1 LDGLKLAAGVRY
13 VGQTEDDSHTLF
25 IPDYALLD
33 ARVAYDFGALRRDLR
48 GLTMAV
54 NMFNLTDKYYVTG
67 CFSVNATACALG
79 QGRKVVAS
87 IAYRW

>member
-1 LDGLKLAAGVRY
+1 
-13 VGQTEDDSHTLF
+13 
-25 IPDYALLD
+25 
-33 ARVAYDFGALRRDLR
+33 
-48 GLTMAV
+48 
-54 NMFNLTDKYYVTG
+54 MFNLTDKYYVTG